1 MRPRF
6 YLQRRQGKGI
16 IKGVYSLDNS
26 NGKISGL
33 RFDIEE
39 EGGLVFYGD
48 DTSREIKAPKTEEFS
63 LPDTFEVN
71 EKYNTPVQP
80 EEPVIPVKR
89 TYVPRFTSASENYRI
104 IGNQTSTVAVKK
116 TEEPELCEPKLDAT
130 AEIEAKSDIKPV
142 VVISTPDRPDAFSDE
157 SIKIYKFESEQ
168 GFAAA
173 SDADEVF
180 AKAALPVNEPRPEA
194 VPAENE
200 PAPEPIEPIEA
211 AQGVEEDYIPKKTN
225 LYDFYE
231 EAGPDTGIYGKPQ
244 TSEFNSQAQ
253 RDSIK
258 DKFLDG
264 IMSVKIRFISVVLI
278 TLAMLIIEMLGYF
291 GNFAFEYIGILHN
304 GKAVIDLLFATSVLA
319 LAIPELT
326 RAFGYIK
333 SRVVCPEL
341 VLPVSYLLLAGYTL
355 TVSLDNTLGAEYM
368 SFSVLFAVQVLC
380 TVAASYFR
388 LKAEFK
394 SFRVISRNAVKDV
407 IDQRYTRTLEREN
420 MALDGVIDEYSS
432 KIARI
437 FRTAFVADFRYRSN
451 KIAENSFNVLLIL
464 GISLGLGVVAG
475 VVSFLITGPG
485 DARFM
490 VGYQALLSVFM
501 LSVPAFSILSHKLV
515 FKHSLDEAAS
525 EGSTFIG
532 EGAVYESAE
541 TDVIAYTDTEIF
553 GTEDVTIR
561 KVHLYGKVYN
571 TPKAMRQ
578 MYALFSAVGGP
589 LEYVFA
595 ASLDRK
601 CASAD
606 EVFVEDDGITGIFEG
621 HRIMAGTEEYMHRNN
636 VIIPEDDFKTKTLAT
651 DSTKVMYGA
660 EDGEVYVKF
669 FIRYSF
675 SEEFTM
681 LLPDLKS
688 RKIIPLIYSSDPNIT
703 CELLR
708 VLTLG
713 EDNIRVMR
721 TYRTKCGEKVYRRVS
736 SGAVTLADKTAA
748 VNLLL
753 LARRYTSF
761 QSSFAVSELI
771 SMMVGA
777 ALAVVLS
784 LAFVSNISIIPGFAL
799 SVWQLA
805 WVGVLYV
812 RSKMT
817 FRIKKDR

>member
-1 MRPRF
+1 M
-6 YLQRRQGKGI
+6 
-16 IKGVYSLDNS
+16 DNS

-39 EGGLVFYGD
+39 EGGLVFDGA
-48 DTSREIKAPKTEEFS
+48 DTSQEIKAPKTEEFS

-71 EKYNTPVQP
+71 EKYNTPAQP

-104 IGNQTSTVAVKK
+104 IGNQTSPVAIKESKESVPS
-116 TEEPELCEPKLDAT
+116 EPRIDAT
-130 AEIEAKSDIKPV
+130 AEIEATSDIKPV
-142 VVISTPDRPDAFSDE
+142 VVTSTPNRPDAFIDE

-180 AKAALPVNEPRPEA
+180 AKAALPVNEPEPVAAPE
-194 VPAENE
+194 ENE
-200 PAPEPIEPIEA
+200 PEPIEPIEA

-231 EAGPDTGIYGKPQ
+231 EVGPDTERYGKPQ
-244 TSEFNSQAQ
+244 SSEFNSQAG
-253 RDSIK
+253 RDAIK

-264 IMSVKIRFISVVLI
+264 IMSVKVRFVSVVLI

-291 GNFAFEYIGILHN
+291 GNFAFEYIGVLHN

-319 LAIPELT
+319 LAIPELA
-326 RAFGYIK
+326 RAFKYLR
-333 SRVVCPEL
+333 SRTFCPEL
-341 VLPVSYLLLAGYTL
+341 VLPVSYLLLVGYTL
-355 TVSLDNTLGAEYM
+355 AVSLDNTLGDEYM
-368 SFSVLFAVQVLC
+368 SFSVLFATQVLC
-380 TVAASYFR
+380 TIAASYFR

-394 SFRVISRNAVKDV
+394 SFKIVSRNSVKEI

-437 FRTAFVADFRYRSN
+437 FRTAFVSDFRYRSN
-451 KIAENSFNVLLIL
+451 KIAENSFNVLIIL
-464 GISLGLGVVAG
+464 GISLGLSIVAG
-475 VVSFLITGPG
+475 IVSFLITPSS

-525 EGSTFIG
+525 ECSTFIG
-532 EGAVYESAE
+532 EGSVYESAE
-541 TDVIAYTDTEIF
+541 VDVIAYNDTEIF

-589 LEYVFA
+589 LENVFA

-601 CASAD
+601 CAPAD
-606 EVFVEDDGITGIFEG
+606 EVFIEDGGITGIFEG
-621 HRIMAGTEEYMHRNN
+621 HRIMAGTEEYMRRNN

-681 LLPDLKS
+681 LLPELKS

-721 TYRTKCGEKVYRRVS
+721 TYRTKCEDKVYRKVS

-753 LARRYTSF
+753 LARRYTTF

-784 LAFVSNISIIPGFAL
+784 LAFVGNISIIPGFAL